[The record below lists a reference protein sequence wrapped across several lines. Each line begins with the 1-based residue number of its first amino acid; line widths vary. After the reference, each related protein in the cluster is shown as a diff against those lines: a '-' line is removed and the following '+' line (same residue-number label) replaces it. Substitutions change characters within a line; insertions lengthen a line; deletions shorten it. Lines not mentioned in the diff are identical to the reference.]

1 MNKDWKVLISG
12 YLDDELDPPERAEF
26 ERELARN
33 RDLAEELAQMRSMQE
48 VTGSMELKDFPDQ
61 VWERYWDGT
70 YNRIERN
77 IGWLLFSIGVIILMA
92 AGLYEL
98 VITLISDAAGP
109 WWLKA
114 AIGAVCGGLSILF
127 VSVLRERLFM
137 RQRDPYR
144 EVQR

>member
-1 MNKDWKVLISG
+1 MSKDWAVLISG
-12 YLDDELDPPERAEF
+12 YLDNELDPSERAAF
-26 ERELARN
+26 ERELKQNPALAR
-33 RDLAEELAQMRSMQE
+33 ELDEMRSIQE
-48 VTGSMELKDFPDQ
+48 VTSGMKLKDFPDN

-77 IGWLLFSIGVIILMA
+77 FGWLLFSIGAIVLLA

-98 VITLISDAAGP
+98 TLTLILDSTEP
-109 WWLKA
+109 WWLKT
-114 AIGAVCGGLSILF
+114 AIGFVCGGLAVLF